1 MYLLDTA
8 SETPLHIQL
17 YEALKHDI
25 MTTLAVGSKLPSIR
39 KIAQEYRISKN
50 TVESAYN
57 QLYAEGY
64 IESRPKS
71 GYYITEANYQP
82 FVMPE
87 PRAKNNN
94 PTTPYL
100 YDFFPARQAKSSFP
114 LKLWKRLFTKAIDE
128 TLDLGGYSDG
138 QGEYGL
144 RVEIARY
151 LTLSRGVVCDS
162 SQIVISGAFIDSMN
176 ILADLLRDTH
186 PRFAIENPGYAVPRT
201 VFERFGYD
209 ISLIAVDENGLCI
222 EELIRS
228 QANAVY
234 ITPSHQYPSGVAMPV
249 ANRLKLLAWAK
260 ENNGFII
267 EDDYDSELTYRSR
280 PIPSL
285 QGLDTD
291 DRVIYIGT
299 FSKALS
305 PALRVGYIVFPHRL
319 LENYKAFHGYFSRV
333 SLTTQKTLEL
343 FFKEGHWERHLRK
356 IRNLNRKKHDLMKYA
371 LIKYLGDQIEI
382 ISEGGGLC
390 INIRPTVPI
399 DFNLLRQQAEKTG
412 LKLYYTNDCS
422 LIEWDAIRMGFGGF
436 EMEEIEPAVRAFA
449 EVWHGIWVC
458 NI

>member
-1 MYLLDTA
+1 MYLLDTT
-8 SETPLHIQL
+8 SEIPLHIQL

-25 MTTLAVGSKLPSIR
+25 TTTLAIGSKLPSIR
-39 KIAQEYRISKN
+39 KISQEYRISKN

-71 GYYITEANYQP
+71 GYYVADANYQP
-82 FVMPE
+82 FAIPE
-87 PRAKNNN
+87 PIAINEN
-94 PTTPYL
+94 PTASYL

-114 LKLWKRLFTKAIDE
+114 LKLWKRLFVKAIDE

-138 QGEYGL
+138 QGEYSL

-151 LTLSRGVVCDS
+151 LTLSRGVVCDA
-162 SQIVISGAFIDSMN
+162 SQIVIGGAFVDSMN

-186 PRFAIENPGYAVPRT
+186 PHFAIEDPGYTVPRS
-201 VFERFGYD
+201 VFERFDYD
-209 ISLIAVDENGLCI
+209 VSPIAVNENGLCI
-222 EELIRS
+222 DNLIRS
-228 QANAVY
+228 QANIVY
-234 ITPSHQYPSGVAMPV
+234 ITPSHQYPTGVAMPIT
-249 ANRLKLLAWAK
+249 NRLKLLAWAK

-305 PALRVGYIVFPHRL
+305 PALRVGYIVLPHRL

-343 FFKEGHWERHLRK
+343 FLKEGHWERHLRK
-356 IRNLNRKKHDLMKYA
+356 MRNLNRKKHDLMKHA
-371 LIKYLGDQIEI
+371 LIKHLGDDIEI
-382 ISEGGGLC
+382 VSEGGGLS

-399 DFNLLRQQAEKTG
+399 DLNLLRQRANEAG
-412 LKLYYTNDCS
+412 IKLYFTNDCS
-422 LIEWDAIRMGFGGF
+422 LIGWEAIRMGFGGV
-436 EMEEIEPAVRAFA
+436 ELEEIEPAVRAFA
-449 EVWHGIWVC
+449 EVFLRKTM
-458 NI
+458 

>member
-8 SETPLHIQL
+8 SEIPLYIQL
-17 YEALKHDI
+17 YKALKHDI
-25 MTTLAVGSKLPSIR
+25 TTTLAIGSKLPSIR
-39 KIAQEYRISKN
+39 KISQEYRISKN

-71 GYYITEANYQP
+71 GYYVAEAIYQP
-82 FVMPE
+82 FAIPE
-87 PRAKNNN
+87 PIAINDNS
-94 PTTPYL
+94 TVSYL
-100 YDFFPARQAKSSFP
+100 YDFFPARQANSSFP
-114 LKLWKRLFTKAIDE
+114 LKLWKRLFSKAVDE
-128 TLDLGGYSDG
+128 TLNLGGYSDG

-144 RVEIARY
+144 RAEIARY
-151 LTLSRGVVCDS
+151 LTHSRGVVCDS
-162 SQIVISGAFIDSMN
+162 SQIVIGGAFVDSMN

-186 PRFAIENPGYAVPRT
+186 PRFAIEDPGYAVPRT

-209 ISLIAVDENGLCI
+209 VSPIAVDENGLRI
-222 EELIRS
+222 DELIHS

-234 ITPSHQYPSGVAMPV
+234 ITPSHQYPTGASMPV

-305 PALRVGYIVFPHRL
+305 PALRVGYIVLPHRL
-319 LENYKAFHGYFSRV
+319 LENYKAFHGHFSRV

-343 FFKEGHWERHLRK
+343 FLKEGHWERHLRK
-356 IRNLNRKKHDLMKYA
+356 IRNLNRKKHDLMKHT
-371 LIKYLGDQIEI
+371 LIKHLGDRMEI

-390 INIRPTVPI
+390 INIRSTVPI
-399 DFNLLRQQAEKTG
+399 DLNLLRQRADEAG
-412 LKLYYTNDCS
+412 IKLYYTNDCS
-422 LIEWDAIRMGFGGF
+422 LIGWEAIRMGFGGF

-449 EVWHGIWVC
+449 EIFLRK
-458 NI
+458 IA